1 MEVEYCVGLCPLCQ
15 GNGMLRVVKDGRGIF
30 ISCDECYREFL
41 TPRDALINK
50 ALLTSTF
57 NNVSIDIDEAIAQG
71 WEEYIYVLENGK
83 WVNYK
88 DKSKEL
94 LDEYPKVK
102 QLFEKL
108 KNN

>member
-15 GNGMLRVVKDGRGIF
+15 GNGVLRVAKDRKKF
-30 ISCDECYREFL
+30 FVYCDECYGEFNS
-41 TPRDALINK
+41 PKDAQNNYRL
-50 ALLTSTF
+50 STLRL
-57 NNVSIDIDEAIAQG
+57 NSVDANLDEAIAQG